1 MKITLEI
8 PDSASAGVI
17 TIIHSVRFEGMILT
31 TKQLLTSEL
40 HDGAVISI
48 GTAGAKE
55 VKDEAD

>member
-8 PDSASAGVI
+8 PDNAYAGVI
-17 TIIHSVRFEGMILT
+17 TIIHNWGFALMNIA

-55 VKDEAD
+55 VKDDD